1 MPLEDVAAWLLI
13 FQPKPV
19 RLVFHIFDLQEEV
32 LSLRFGDASDSVP
45 HEQVHAD
52 QRQRQDRDQDH
63 RQVLRSDAAVT
74 DAVSLTDV
82 DEDGKHQIQM
92 ERFDCAEEGL
102 LVDALVDFWVT

>member
-1 MPLEDVAAWLLI
+1 
-13 FQPKPV
+13 
-19 RLVFHIFDLQEEV
+19 
-32 LSLRFGDASDSVP
+32 
-45 HEQVHAD
+45 
-52 QRQRQDRDQDH
+52 
-63 RQVLRSDAAVT
+63 VT